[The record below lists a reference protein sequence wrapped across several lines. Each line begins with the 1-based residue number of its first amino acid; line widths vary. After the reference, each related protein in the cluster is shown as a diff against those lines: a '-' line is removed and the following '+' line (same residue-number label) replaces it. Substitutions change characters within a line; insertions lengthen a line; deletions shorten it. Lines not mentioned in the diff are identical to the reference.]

1 MTNRYIVNP
10 LTHCTEL
17 LDDNYRKETI
27 YKLYLILFIS
37 KNCTSQHGGVHY
49 HLRKNCNFIVLKT
62 IYVVF

>member
-27 YKLYLILFIS
+27 YKLYLILLFRKTVRHNMEVFII
-37 KNCTSQHGGVHY
+37 TLG
-49 HLRKNCNFIVLKT
+49 RIVILL
-62 IYVVF
+62 F